1 MGPEFIT
8 RTLRAS
14 ALVLLIFLPFG
25 INYLG
30 LYPSLAILAGGLWGM
45 LNLFLIMR
53 LIRVTIRP
61 DGVMPVAALGMAL
74 LKFPLM
80 FVAGYFLLSFDRFN
94 PLYLLAGFTGILLI
108 LILRVLGRSIVESN
122 NLPEDSKVQKMN
134 KVQKLA

>member
-8 RTLRAS
+8 RTIRSS
-14 ALVLLIFLPFG
+14 AVVSLIFVPFG
-25 INYLG
+25 IYYMG
-30 LYPSLAILAGGLWGM
+30 LFPALAVFAGAVWGI
-45 LNLFLIMR
+45 LNLMLIMR
-53 LIRVTIRP
+53 LVRVTIRP
-61 DGVMPVAALGMAL
+61 DGAMPVAALGMAL
-74 LKFPLM
+74 LKFPIM
-80 FVAGYFLLSFDRFN
+80 FVAGYFLLSFDRFD